1 MNDKSI
7 APDGRDGSCGEN
19 VGADAAVTLT
29 PLAATGIPGL
39 DDVLAGGFARN
50 RLYLVEGLPGSGKT
64 TLALQFLLE
73 GVRLGERVLYVTLS
87 ETSEELHGVIDS
99 HGWSAEGI
107 AVRELVPAAD
117 TLNPDDNYTMFHP
130 SEVEL
135 SETTKTI
142 LADVER
148 LRPHRIVFDSL
159 SEMRLLAGNPLRYRR
174 QILALKQYFNGK
186 RSTVLMLDDR
196 TSTEHDMQVHS
207 LAHGVVNLEQLYPEY
222 GVERRRLRVVKFRGK
237 VFRGGN
243 HDYVIRR
250 GGLEVFPRLVAAEHR
265 AHPNR
270 SRMPTGVR
278 ELDALLGGGV
288 ERSTST
294 LIVGAAGTGKST
306 LTSQFVA
313 ETARRGGRA
322 AMFIFDESLDTL
334 LARAD
339 SLGIPLRPM
348 VDGGLVRIQPV
359 DPAELAPGQLTAA
372 IRAAVEEDG
381 AQTIVID
388 SLNGYLNAMPEERF
402 ISVHLHELLAYL
414 GQRGIAT
421 LLVSAHQGLVGGPM
435 QSPVEA
441 SYLVDAVVLLRFFES
456 RGEIRQAISVV
467 KKRGGA
473 HERTIREFRLDGGIH
488 IGEPLRQFR
497 GVLTGVPVYE
507 GTAETLMPKPGP

>member
-1 MNDKSI
+1 
-7 APDGRDGSCGEN
+7 
-19 VGADAAVTLT
+19 
-29 PLAATGIPGL
+29 
-39 DDVLAGGFARN
+39 
-50 RLYLVEGLPGSGKT
+50 
-64 TLALQFLLE
+64 
-73 GVRLGERVLYVTLS
+73 
-87 ETSEELHGVIDS
+87 
-99 HGWSAEGI
+99 
-107 AVRELVPAAD
+107 
-117 TLNPDDNYTMFHP
+117 
-130 SEVEL
+130 
-135 SETTKTI
+135 
-142 LADVER
+142 
-148 LRPHRIVFDSL
+148 
-159 SEMRLLAGNPLRYRR
+159 
-174 QILALKQYFNGK
+174 
-186 RSTVLMLDDR
+186 
-196 TSTEHDMQVHS
+196 
-207 LAHGVVNLEQLYPEY
+207 
-222 GVERRRLRVVKFRGK
+222 
-237 VFRGGN
+237 
-243 HDYVIRR
+243 VIRR

-306 LTSQFVA
+306 LASQFVS

-334 LARAD
+334 LTRAD

-372 IRAAVEEDG
+372 IRAAVEQDG

-441 SYLVDAVVLLRFFES
+441 SYLVDAVVLLRYFES
-456 RGEIRQAISVV
+456 QAISVV

-473 HERTIREFRLDGGIH
+473 HERTIREFRLDEGIH
-488 IGEPLRQFR
+488 IGEPLREFR
-497 GVLTGVPVYE
+497 GVLTGVPVFE
-507 GTAETLMPKPGP
+507 GTAETLMPKPTP